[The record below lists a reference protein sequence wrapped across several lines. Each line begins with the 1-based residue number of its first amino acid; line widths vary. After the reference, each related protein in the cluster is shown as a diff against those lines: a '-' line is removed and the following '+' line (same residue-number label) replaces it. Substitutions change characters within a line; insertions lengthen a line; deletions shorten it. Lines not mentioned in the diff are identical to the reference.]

1 MTKEEFYKRFGSEEW
16 ELLCSKAEFLDVF
29 VAEPFDADL
38 AEAVAYR
45 ILTFNAPRFRSSR
58 FEGDDS
64 MCE

>member
-1 MTKEEFYKRFGSEEW
+1 MTKEEFFKGYGSEEW
-16 ELLCSKAEFLDVF
+16 ELLCSKSEFLNVL
-29 VAEPFDADL
+29 VAEPFDPDL

-45 ILTFNAPRFRSSR
+45 ILRLNSPRITTSR